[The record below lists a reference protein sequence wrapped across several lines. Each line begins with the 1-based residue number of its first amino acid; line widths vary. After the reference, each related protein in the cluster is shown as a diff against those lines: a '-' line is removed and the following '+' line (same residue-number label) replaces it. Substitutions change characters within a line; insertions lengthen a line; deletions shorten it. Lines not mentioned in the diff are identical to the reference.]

1 MAECNHVFIGRS
13 GGAHCTKCG
22 LYMTAEDYAAFLHP
36 DQTAAKPKRNRK
48 KNRNATER
56 KTETPNQKEGEKR

>member
-13 GGAHCTKCG
+13 DGVHCTKCG

-36 DQTAAKPKRNRK
+36 DQTEAKPKTQQKAKPTRQTRK
-48 KNRNATER
+48 RVKNDE
-56 KTETPNQKEGEKR
+56 